1 MHATLFI
8 YVSLANPY
16 TTLTDKIDFWIVQKL
31 KAQRTGLWK

>member
-16 TTLTDKIDFWIVQKL
+16 TTLTDKIDFWIVLYK
-31 KAQRTGLWK
+31 